1 MIELLKRLFED
12 REVAL
17 VGPAKYMERMKLG
30 DEINSHETV
39 VRINRSWES
48 IEKYRDNIGNRTDV
62 LYSCLI
68 EKPANAGNI
77 DIEKYRE
84 SQIKLICAPPAS
96 DMKGISN
103 KTSLHHLIDVK
114 KVESLSREIPVR
126 VVDHVFHNQLSLSVD
141 CRPNTG
147 YVAIYDILRMN
158 PKKLSIYGFSFYLDG
173 FVSGVKSGIIG
184 EQNKTEEEFADQ
196 CFNSKRHVQKNMWQ
210 FAKRTLLENKRVS
223 LDPELEKIL
232 NLPALDKDLYEKA
245 K

>member
-77 DIEKYRE
+77 DIEKYE
-84 SQIKLICAPPAS
+84 AKL
-96 DMKGISN
+96 
-103 KTSLHHLIDVK
+103 K
-114 KVESLSREIPVR
+114 K
-126 VVDHVFHNQLSLSVD
+126 
-141 CRPNTG
+141 
-147 YVAIYDILRMN
+147 
-158 PKKLSIYGFSFYLDG
+158 
-173 FVSGVKSGIIG
+173 II
-184 EQNKTEEEFADQ
+184 
-196 CFNSKRHVQKNMWQ
+196 
-210 FAKRTLLENKRVS
+210 
-223 LDPELEKIL
+223 IL
-232 NLPALDKDLYEKA
+232 NIFIE
-245 K
+245 